1 MNEAEQWRELLHKKD
16 LEIEAPHRQIDWLT
30 QQLRWLNGRVYGCS
44 SEKTVEP
51 QEQRCCPQCGGELHA
66 CGHSVLRREL
76 TYIPAQYKLT
86 EHIQT
91 AYSCR
96 QCEKEEAG
104 VSMKKSTVPPAL
116 LPGSGIVS
124 ASLLAQIMHSKYV
137 LALPLYR
144 QEQELRRLGLPVS
157 RQTMSNWVLNAGERW
172 LLPVYHALHKELLA
186 NKILHADETT
196 LMVLRE
202 PDWISA
208 ADCLRWRQSFRSKR
222 FRRNS
227 DMRSGSR
234 SPSQLPR
241 NFFGGRKRNTRKIL
255 CQRVSMAQ
263 RLAMPCGSRAG

>member
-1 MNEAEQWRELLHKKD
+1 
-16 LEIEAPHRQIDWLT
+16 
-30 QQLRWLNGRVYGCS
+30 
-44 SEKTVEP
+44 
-51 QEQRCCPQCGGELHA
+51 
-66 CGHSVLRREL
+66 
-76 TYIPAQYKLT
+76 
-86 EHIQT
+86 
-91 AYSCR
+91 
-96 QCEKEEAG
+96 
-104 VSMKKSTVPPAL
+104 MKKSTVPPAL

-172 LLPVYHALHKELLA
+172 LLPVYHARHKELLA

-263 RLAMPCGSRAG
+263 RLAMPYGSRAG

>member
-30 QQLRWLNGRVYGCS
+30 QQLRRLNGRVYGRS
-44 SEKTVEP
+44 SE
-51 QEQRCCPQCGGELHA
+51 RSAEL
-66 CGHSVLRREL
+66 
-76 TYIPAQYKLT
+76 
-86 EHIQT
+86 
-91 AYSCR
+91 
-96 QCEKEEAG
+96 
-104 VSMKKSTVPPAL
+104 
-116 LPGSGIVS
+116 
-124 ASLLAQIMHSKYV
+124 
-137 LALPLYR
+137 
-144 QEQELRRLGLPVS
+144 QEQELHRLGLPVS
-157 RQTMSNWVLNAGERW
+157 RQTMSNWVLTAGERW

-202 PDWISA
+202 PDWISV

-227 DMRSGSR
+227 DMRSDSR
-234 SPSQLPR
+234 SSSQLPR